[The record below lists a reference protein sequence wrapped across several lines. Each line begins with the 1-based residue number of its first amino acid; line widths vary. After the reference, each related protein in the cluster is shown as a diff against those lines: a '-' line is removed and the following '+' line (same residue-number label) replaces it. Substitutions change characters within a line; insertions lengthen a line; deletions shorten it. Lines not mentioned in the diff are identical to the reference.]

1 MGKKIAKWSLWSL
14 LMLALLITA
23 FFTALRLPAFQTF
36 LAKRV
41 TAVLSSKLETTVSID
56 KVKIQF
62 FNQADFVG
70 FYLEDLNKDTLIYA
84 GDLHLKFKVFD
95 LLKKNITISAITLDR
110 AQVYLFRDSTGEHLN
125 LTDVFKKLQN
135 PETVKKDTA
144 ASAPFVWKIDIN
156 QVKLS
161 QTDFR
166 YRDEKAHTDIAIRL
180 PICEI
185 SVRDFDLKNNRIAFR
200 SIRIDGV
207 EVNLELAKREKQTEE
222 DTIGDFHFLPN
233 GPLLTFDELE
243 LTNARFRMNDHN
255 SDTILPRGMDFKH
268 LDISGINLFAEK
280 GAIVA
285 DTIFASVK
293 KLRAMDR
300 SGFMVKNLSTDARVS
315 VKDITLK
322 NLDIKT
328 GSSHITDYLSFQYEH
343 FRDFKN
349 FLNKVTIDARLR
361 KSEVSLKDL
370 NYFVRNLEKV
380 QHNKLRVDGDVSGE
394 ISSLRGKNIEIRTA
408 SSSIFKG
415 NFYTKGLPNIY
426 EASLNLRVEQ
436 LATTG
441 SDLKRIYP
449 LIKFP
454 PNLDKLGVVH
464 YSGSLDG
471 FVTDFVSNGK
481 LNTDIGSATTDIN
494 FKYDKKRNKS
504 SYSGDLALNDFDLG
518 KYFGDVK
525 NLGTVSMNTQIK
537 GGGLTLES
545 LHADLVGNISSI
557 TLKGY
562 EYKDIKVNGSVVQ
575 KSFNGKLSVRDP
587 YLNMDFDGKVDLTQK
602 VPEFDFSAGIHKAIL
617 QKLNLTTAN
626 LSIAANVTS
635 NFRGSTI
642 EDLVGT
648 IRIANAQFVR
658 DTIEA
663 YINYLTLDANFVE
676 EGKKRIKL
684 SSEVADGE
692 LIGHFSVKELPQALI
707 NFAKYTFTRNFVD
720 TSTMAPQDFTLDVRI
735 YDPRNLTRIIA
746 PAFSHIENTRLTGE
760 FSSVNHNLHLT
771 AYSPNFQIGNLHFKN
786 ANIDADAKNAAIDFT
801 TTLAKL
807 YNGDSLMLDTAAFTA
822 KTQENGDVKFNML
835 ATDKRQF
842 NYGNITAYLTPL
854 KGKSILRIDPSDVKL
869 ADHNWHFNEG
879 NKIQIEGKRI
889 TTNNL
894 TFSSDDQTVY
904 LSSYLKNDTSTSIK
918 LTLDN
923 TSISDFTGIFTT
935 KMRQLHGNINGKL
948 TVEDVFYKPKIFADL
963 VADQFTLGD
972 QLIGDVNIETTL
984 NDQAKRI
991 DIYASVKSINNNIE
1005 AKGYLSI
1012 DPLQPDLNIAVDGK
1026 RLGLN
1031 FLNYEFFDKYVKN
1044 CRGHAV
1050 VNATVYGSPTKPLLK
1065 GDVLLVDDTVT
1076 VSFLNTT
1083 YHLRNQKVLLD
1094 EHGFNFGD
1102 NLEIYDEKNNQVLA
1116 SGRINHESFRQ
1127 FALDLTARAYNA
1139 QFLNTTEKQ
1148 SPFFYG
1154 VGYGDGIITFKG
1166 PINTPKIEAYAKTGP
1181 GTWCHLPITTSYE
1194 TNKYSFYHFVEKDTL
1209 LRQTLVNSV
1218 KIKGVDFI
1226 LKLDITPDA
1235 RMDIILDP
1243 VTGDLLTSYGS
1254 GNLKI
1259 EIPQTGGVSI
1269 YGVYEID
1276 HGNYLFTLQSVIN
1289 KRFEI
1294 SKGGTIN
1301 FTGETYKAA
1310 LNVNAVYQLRSSV
1323 SDLLSNLITSGT
1335 ESSGN
1340 GLQSQLASAAQSRI
1354 PIQLLLKLTGV
1365 LEKPNVS
1372 FDIKAIDPDPSIK
1385 SYVEQ
1390 QLALLKTNES
1400 ELNKQVFGLLVMNRF
1415 LPQSTTTSG
1424 AIVNSGYLGGTAT
1437 NTVSEFL
1444 SSQLSNYISNLLDYA
1459 QVKNLDFN
1467 IRYRQY
1473 DQATTQMDPN
1483 SNQPLF
1489 DTRREL
1495 QLALEQR
1502 LLNNRLIINAGGNLD
1517 FGNNTITENGN
1528 NTQSGA
1534 KAVIPTGD
1542 FQIEYLLTPDGTWRA
1557 KAFNRTN
1564 YDYFNSRNN
1573 NKTGIGI
1580 SYRKDFDKAS
1590 DLFHINRKKSKKS
1603 KKASPPKSETPPPQ
1617 QNAVPPSEKE

>member
-1 MGKKIAKWSLWSL
+1 MGKRIAKWSLLSL
-14 LMLALLITA
+14 LVLALLVTA
-23 FFTALRLPAFQTF
+23 FFTALRFPTFQTF
-36 LAKRV
+36 LAQRA
-41 TAVLSSKLETTVSID
+41 TDILSSKLDTKVYID

-70 FYLEDLNKDTLIYA
+70 FYLEDLNQDTLIYA

-95 LLKKNITISAITLDR
+95 LLKKNITISSITLNR
-110 AQVYLFRDSTGEHLN
+110 AQVRLFRDSTGEHLN

-135 PETVKKDTA
+135 PEAVKKDTTT
-144 ASAPFVWKIDIN
+144 SAPFAWKIDLD
-156 QVKLS
+156 QVQLS

-166 YRDEKAHTDIAIRL
+166 YRDEKAHTNITVWVPTCDIATK
-180 PICEI
+180 
-185 SVRDFDLKNNRIAFR
+185 DFDLKNNRIAFR

-207 EVNLELAKREKQTEE
+207 NVGIELAKREKRTDE
-222 DTIGDFHFLPN
+222 DTTGEFHFLPK
-233 GPLLTFDELE
+233 GPLITFDEFA
-243 LTNARFRMNDHN
+243 LTNARFHMTDHN
-255 SDTILPRGMDFKH
+255 SDTILPKGMDFKH
-268 LDISGINLFAEK
+268 LDISGINLLAEK
-280 GAIVA
+280 GAVVT
-285 DTIFASVK
+285 DTIFASVT
-293 KLRAMDR
+293 KLTAMDR
-300 SGFMVKNLSTDARVS
+300 SGFAVKNLSTEARVS
-315 VKDITLK
+315 VNDITLK

-328 GSSHITDYLSFQYEH
+328 RDSHITNYLSFRYDH
-343 FRDFKN
+343 FRDFKD
-349 FLNKVTIDARLR
+349 FLNKVTITANLR
-361 KSEVSLKDL
+361 KSELSLKDL

-380 QHNKLRVDGDVSGE
+380 QHNKLAISGEVSGKVNN
-394 ISSLRGKNIEIRTA
+394 LRGKNLEVRTA
-408 SSSIFKG
+408 TASIFKG
-415 NFYTKGLPNIY
+415 DFFTKGLPNIY
-426 EASLNLRVEQ
+426 ETSLNLRVER
-436 LATTG
+436 LATTAN
-441 SDLKRIYP
+441 DLKRIYP
-449 LIKFP
+449 AIKFP
-454 PNLDKLGVVH
+454 PNLERLGVIH

-481 LNTDIGSATTDIN
+481 AKTDIGSATTDIN

-504 SYSGDLALNDFDLG
+504 SYSGNLALNDFDLG
-518 KYFGDVK
+518 KYFGDEK
-525 NLGTVSMNTQIK
+525 DLGTISMNTQIK

-545 LHADLVGNISSI
+545 LHADLVGNISSM

-562 EYKDIKVNGSVVQ
+562 EYKDIKINGSVVQ
-575 KSFNGKLSVRDP
+575 KSFNGKLSVRDQ
-587 YLNMDFDGKVDLTQK
+587 YLDMDFDGKVDLTQK
-602 VPEFDFSAGIHKAIL
+602 IPEFDFSAGIHKAIL
-617 QKLNLTTAN
+617 QKLNLTKTN
-626 LSIAANVTS
+626 FSFAANVNS
-635 NFRGSTI
+635 NFRGSNL

-658 DTIEA
+658 DSIVA
-663 YINYLTLDANFVE
+663 YINYLTLDADFI
-676 EGKKRIKL
+676 EGGQKKLKL

-692 LIGHFSVKELPQALI
+692 LVGHFSVKELPEALI

-720 TSTMAPQDFTLDVRI
+720 TSHLAPQDFTVDVRI
-735 YDPRNLTRIIA
+735 YDPRNLTRIIV
-746 PAFSHIENTRLTGE
+746 PSFTHIENTRLTGE
-760 FSSVNHNLHLT
+760 FSSINHRLHLT
-771 AYSPNFQIGNLHFKN
+771 AYSPDFQIGNLHFRE
-786 ANIDADAKNAAIDFT
+786 ANIDADAENTALDFT
-801 TTLAKL
+801 ATLAKL
-807 YNGDSLMLDTAAFTA
+807 YNGDSLMIDTAAFTA

-854 KGKSILRIDPSDVKL
+854 RGKSILRIDPSDVKL
-869 ADHNWHFNEG
+869 ANNNWHFNEG

-889 TTNNL
+889 TTNDL
-894 TFSSDDQTVY
+894 TFSSADQTVY
-904 LSSYLKNDTSTSIK
+904 ISSYLKNDTSTSIK

-948 TVEDVFYKPKIFADL
+948 TVEDVFYKPKVFADL
-963 VADQFTLGD
+963 VVDEFKLGNE
-972 QLIGDVNIETTL
+972 LIGDVNVETTL
-984 NDQAKRI
+984 NDAAKRI
-991 DIYASVKSINNNIE
+991 DIYASVKSINNNLE

-1012 DPLQPDLNIAVDGK
+1012 DPLHPDLNIEVDGK
-1026 RLGLN
+1026 RVGIN

-1050 VNATVYGSPTKPLLK
+1050 IHATVYGNPKKPLLK

-1083 YHLRNQKVLLD
+1083 YHLSNQKALLD
-1094 EHGFNFGD
+1094 EHGFNFG
-1102 NLEIYDEKNNQVLA
+1102 NHLEVHDEKNNTLIA

-1127 FALDLTARAYNA
+1127 FELDLTANAYNA

-1154 VGYGDGIITFKG
+1154 VGYGDGNVTFKG
-1166 PINTPKIEAYAKTGP
+1166 PISTPKIEAYAKTAP

-1194 TNKYSFYHFVEKDTL
+1194 TNKYSFYHFVDKDSL
-1209 LRQTLVNSV
+1209 VRQTLVNNI

-1243 VTGDLLTSYGS
+1243 VSGDLLTSYGS

-1259 EIPQTGGVSI
+1259 EIPQTGGISI

-1276 HGNYLFTLQSVIN
+1276 HGNYLFTLQSVVN

-1294 SKGGTIN
+1294 SKGGTIS
-1301 FTGETYKAA
+1301 FTGPVYKAA
-1310 LNVNAVYQLRSSV
+1310 LNVDAVYQLRSSV
-1323 SDLLSNLITSGT
+1323 TDLLSNLISSGT
-1335 ESSGN
+1335 DNSGN
-1340 GLQSQLASAAQSRI
+1340 GSQSQLASAAQSRI
-1354 PIQLLLKLTGV
+1354 PIQLLLKLSGV

-1390 QLALLKTNES
+1390 QLALLKNNES

-1424 AIVNSGYLGGTAT
+1424 AIVNSSYLGGTAT

-1473 DQATTQMDPN
+1473 DQATTQADPT
-1483 SNQPLF
+1483 SNQPIF

-1580 SYRKDFDKAS
+1580 SYRKDFDKAA
-1590 DLFHINRKKSKKS
+1590 DLFHINRKKPKKS
-1603 KKASPPKSETPPPQ
+1603 KKPVSAKDEKSPP
-1617 QNAVPPSEKE
+1617 QNTAPAPKQE